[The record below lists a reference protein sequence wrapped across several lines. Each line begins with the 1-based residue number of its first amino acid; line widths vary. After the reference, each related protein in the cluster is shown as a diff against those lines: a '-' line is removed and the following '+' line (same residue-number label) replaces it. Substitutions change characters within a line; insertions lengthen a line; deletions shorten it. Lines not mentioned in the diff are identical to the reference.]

1 MTIEQV
7 AAIGGKF
14 YTSGGAEVNLNHPQA
29 SWFVPFN
36 INKPVMML
44 LKGGRIWGER
54 GF

>member
-14 YTSGGAEVNLNHPQA
+14 YTSMGREVTLNHPQA

-36 INKPVMML
+36 VNKPVMVL
-44 LKGGRIWGER
+44 LKGGKVWGPR
-54 GF
+54 PF